1 MRLVARLSILALLC
15 ETPVYA
21 EEPRNFEEHILPL
34 LREHCANCHR
44 PGKTRGGLDVTTLEK
59 LEKGGSAGP
68 SVISGLAE
76 NSPLFR
82 AISHIGNEEAMPP
95 EQDKLPP
102 HILATFKLW
111 IEGGLK
117 PNASGR
123 AKESRAVV
131 QLTVDAATLG
141 APATPPAFIRSLPAR
156 ADTPQLVRPLPVM
169 ALAANPWAPMI
180 AVGGQGETVLHDLSD
195 GHCIGTLPFAAGEV
209 RVLRFSRNGQV
220 LLVGGGRPTSSG
232 KVQLVELKT
241 GSSLTTVGDD
251 FDVVLAADLSPD
263 QSLVAT
269 AGPEKLVRVYRVAD
283 DSLVWTMKKHA
294 DFITSL
300 EFSPDGKHLASAD
313 RAGGIFITD
322 ATSGENP
329 RPLAGATDAVNQLAW
344 RGDVRCLAAACGD
357 GQALLYDPASARL
370 VAKWAAHEG
379 GCLSIAYSREG
390 RLLTGGHDASATLWE
405 ESGKRISQFKN
416 CDTAAFRVV
425 FSNAQNPLVGDW
437 SGDVREW
444 TPAGKEVRVL
454 SAPSLSASLQSKD
467 NVR

>member
-1 MRLVARLSILALLC
+1 MRLVASLLIIAPLC
-15 ETPVYA
+15 TTPVRA
-21 EEPRNFEEHILPL
+21 EQSRNFEDHILPL
-34 LREHCANCHR
+34 LREHCVNCHR
-44 PGKTRGGLDVTTLEK
+44 PGKTRGGLDVTTMEK

-82 AISHIGNEEAMPP
+82 AISHIGNEEPMPP

-102 HILATFKLW
+102 HVLAAFKLW

-123 AKESRAVV
+123 ARETRAVV
-131 QLTVDAATLG
+131 QLAVEAATLV
-141 APATPPAFIRSLPAR
+141 APATPPVFIRSLPPR
-156 ADTPQLVRPLPVM
+156 ADAPKLVRALPVM
-169 ALAANPWAPMI
+169 ALAANPWAPI
-180 AVGGQGETVLHDLSD
+180 VAVGGQDETVLHDLSN
-195 GHCIGTLPFAAGEV
+195 GHCIGSLPFAAGEV
-209 RVLRFSRNGQV
+209 RVLRFSRNGQM
-220 LLVGGGRPTSSG
+220 LLIGGGRPTSSG
-232 KVQLVELKT
+232 IVHLVELNT
-241 GSSLTTVGDD
+241 GKLLATVGED

-283 DSLVWTMKKHA
+283 GATVWTMKKHA

-313 RAGGIFITD
+313 RAGGIYITD
-322 ATSGENP
+322 ATTGGNP
-329 RPLAGATDAVNQLAW
+329 RLLAGATDTVNEVAW
-344 RGDVRCLAAACGD
+344 RSDALCVAAACGD
-357 GQALLYDPASARL
+357 GQALLYDPASTRL

-390 RLLTGGHDASATLWE
+390 TLLTGGHDATASLWE
-405 ESGKRISQFKN
+405 ESGKRISHFNK

-425 FSNAQNPLVGDW
+425 FTSAQNPLVGDW

-444 TPAGKEVRVL
+444 TPGGKEVRVL
-454 SAPSLSASLQSKD
+454 SSR
-467 NVR
+467 VRN

>member
-1 MRLVARLSILALLC
+1 MRRIATSIILASLC
-15 ETPVYA
+15 TLPVYGA
-21 EEPRNFEEHILPL
+21 EARNFEDHILPL

-44 PGKTRGGLDVTTLEK
+44 PGKTRGGLDVTTMEK

-68 SVISGLAE
+68 AVISGLAE

-102 HILATFKLW
+102 HILAAFKLW

-117 PNASGR
+117 PTASGLAR
-123 AKESRAVV
+123 ESRAVV

-141 APATPPAFIRSLPAR
+141 APATPPVFIRSLPPR
-156 ADTPQLVRPLPVM
+156 ADAPQLVRGLPVM
-169 ALAANPWAPMI
+169 ALAANPWAPII
-180 AVGGQGETVLHDLSD
+180 AVGGQDETVLHDLSD
-195 GHCIGTLPFAAGEV
+195 GHRIGALPFAAGEV

-220 LLVGGGRPTSSG
+220 LLVGGGRPTASG
-232 KVQLVELKT
+232 KVQLVELQT
-241 GSSLTTVGDD
+241 GKSLTTVGDD

-283 DSLVWTMKKHA
+283 GVLVWTLKRHA

-322 ATSGENP
+322 ASKGENP
-329 RPLAGATDAVNQLAW
+329 RLLAGATDAVNQLAW
-344 RGDVRCLAAACGD
+344 RSDARSLAAACGD

-390 RLLTGGHDASATLWE
+390 SLLTGGHDASASLWK
-405 ESGKRISQFKN
+405 ESGDRISQFKN
-416 CDTAAFRVV
+416 CDTAAFRVG
-425 FSNAQNPLVGDW
+425 FTSAQNPLVGDW

-444 TPAGKEVRVL
+444 TPEGYEVRVF
-454 SAPSLSASLQSKD
+454 SAR
-467 NVR
+467 VRN

>member
-1 MRLVARLSILALLC
+1 MRPVFTLFVLAALC
-15 ETPVYA
+15 TTSA
-21 EEPRNFEEHILPL
+21 FADEPRNFEDHILPL

-44 PGKTRGGLDVTTLEK
+44 PGKTRGGLDVTTMEK

-102 HILATFKLW
+102 HILAAFKLW

-117 PNASGR
+117 PNATGR
-123 AKESRAVV
+123 ARDARAVV

-141 APATPPAFIRSLPAR
+141 APATPPVFIRSLPSR
-156 ADTPQLVRPLPVM
+156 TEGPQLVRPLPVM
-169 ALAANPWAPMI
+169 ALAANPWAPII
-180 AVGGQGETVLHDLSD
+180 AVGSQDETVLHDLSD
-195 GHCIGTLPFAAGEV
+195 GHRIGALPFNAGEV

-220 LLVGGGRPTSSG
+220 LLVGGGQPTSSG

-241 GSSLTTVGDD
+241 GKAITTVGDD

-263 QSLVAT
+263 QSIVAT

-283 DSLVWTMKKHA
+283 GALVWTMKKHS

-313 RAGGIFITD
+313 RAGGVFITD
-322 ATSGENP
+322 ATNGENP
-329 RPLAGATDAVNQLAW
+329 RLLSGATDAVNQLAW
-344 RGDVRCLAAACGD
+344 RSDGRSLAAACGD
-357 GQALLYDPASARL
+357 GQALLYDPASTRL

-379 GCLSIAYSREG
+379 GCLSVAYSREG
-390 RLLTGGHDASATLWE
+390 SLLTGGHDATASLWE
-405 ESGKRISQFKN
+405 EGGKQISKFKN

-425 FSNAQNPLVGDW
+425 FTSAQNPLVGDW

-444 TPAGKEVRVL
+444 TREGKEVRVL
-454 SAPSLSASLQSKD
+454 SAQD
-467 NVR
+467 RN

>member
-1 MRLVARLSILALLC
+1 MRLVATFLILAPLC
-15 ETPVYA
+15 ATTLCA
-21 EEPRNFEEHILPL
+21 DQSRNFEDHILPL

-44 PGKTRGGLDVTTLEK
+44 PGKTRGGLDVTTMEK

-68 SVISGLAE
+68 SVTSGLAE

-82 AISHIGNEEAMPP
+82 AIAHIGNEEPMPP

-102 HILATFKLW
+102 HILAAFKLW

-117 PNASGR
+117 PTASGR
-123 AKESRAVV
+123 AREARAVV

-141 APATPPAFIRSLPAR
+141 APATPPVFIRTLPPR
-156 ADTPQLVRPLPVM
+156 ADAPKLVRALPVM
-169 ALAANPWAPMI
+169 ALAANPWAPII
-180 AVGGQGETVLHDLSD
+180 AVGGQEEAVLHDLSD
-195 GHCIGTLPFAAGEV
+195 GHRIGALPFAPGEV

-220 LLVGGGRPTSSG
+220 LLIGGGRPTASG

-241 GSSLTTVGDD
+241 GKLLTMVGDD

-269 AGPEKLVRVYRVAD
+269 AGPEKLLRVYRVAD
-283 DSLVWTMKKHA
+283 GTLVWTMKKHA

-322 ATSGENP
+322 TTNGGNP
-329 RPLAGATDAVNQLAW
+329 RLLAGATDAVNQLAW
-344 RGDVRCLAAACGD
+344 RSDALSLAAACGD
-357 GQALLYDPASARL
+357 GQALLYDPANTRL

-390 RLLTGGHDASATLWE
+390 SLLTGGHDATATLWE
-405 ESGKRISQFKN
+405 ENGRQISQFKN

-425 FSNAQNPLVGDW
+425 FTNAQNPLVGDW

-444 TPAGKEVRVL
+444 TPEGKEVRRL
-454 SAPSLSASLQSKD
+454 SMRFRD
-467 NVR
+467 

>member
-1 MRLVARLSILALLC
+1 MRLAAFLFALALLC
-15 ETPVYA
+15 HAPVYGV
-21 EEPRNFEEHILPL
+21 EPRNFEDHILPL

-44 PGKTRGGLDVTTLEK
+44 PGKTRGGLDVTTMEK

-68 SVISGLAE
+68 SVVPGLAE

-82 AISHIGNEEAMPP
+82 AMSHIGSEEPMPP

-102 HILATFKLW
+102 HILSSFRSW

-117 PNASGR
+117 PTASGSAR
-123 AKESRAVV
+123 EARAVV
-131 QLTVDAATLG
+131 QLTVDAANLG
-141 APATPPAFIRSLPAR
+141 APATRPAFIRSLPPR
-156 ADTPQLVRPLPVM
+156 ADAPQLVRALPVM
-169 ALAANPWAPMI
+169 ALAANPWAPVI
-180 AVGGQGETVLHDLSD
+180 AVGGQDEAVLHDLSD
-195 GHCIGTLPFAAGEV
+195 GHRIGALPFTAGEV

-220 LLVGGGRPTSSG
+220 LLIGGGKPTSSG

-241 GSSLTTVGDD
+241 GKSLTTVGDD

-283 DSLVWTMKKHA
+283 ADLVWTMKKHA

-300 EFSPDGKHLASAD
+300 EFSPDGKHLASGD

-322 ATSGENP
+322 ATNGENP
-329 RPLAGATDAVNQLAW
+329 RLLAGATDGVNQLAW
-344 RGDVRCLAAACGD
+344 RSDARSLAAACGD
-357 GQALLYDPASARL
+357 GQALLYDPVNARL

-390 RLLTGGHDASATLWE
+390 SLLTGGHDATACLWE
-405 ESGKRISQFKN
+405 ESGKQKSRFKK
-416 CDTAAFRVV
+416 CDTAAFRVA
-425 FSNAQNPLVGDW
+425 FTSTQNPLVGDW

-444 TPAGKEVRVL
+444 TPDGTEVRIL
-454 SAPSLSASLQSKD
+454 SPS
-467 NVR
+467 VRN

>member
-1 MRLVARLSILALLC
+1 MRLVATLFILVLLC
-15 ETPVYA
+15 PTSVRA
-21 EEPRNFEEHILPL
+21 DEPRNFEDHILPL

-44 PGKTRGGLDVTTLEK
+44 PGKTRGGLDVTTMEK

-102 HILATFKLW
+102 HILAAFKGW

-117 PNASGR
+117 PNATGR
-123 AKESRAVV
+123 ARETRAVV
-131 QLTVDAATLG
+131 QLTVDSASFG
-141 APATPPAFIRSLPAR
+141 APSTPPVFIRSLPPR
-156 ADTPQLVRPLPVM
+156 ADAPHLVRALPVM
-169 ALAANPWAPMI
+169 ALAANPWAPII
-180 AVGGQGETVLHDLSD
+180 AVGGQDETVLHDLSD
-195 GHCIGTLPFAAGEV
+195 GHRIGSLPFAAGEV

-220 LLVGGGRPTSSG
+220 LLVGGGRPTSLG
-232 KVQLVELKT
+232 KVELVELKT
-241 GSSLTTVGDD
+241 GNSLAMVGED

-283 DSLVWTMKKHA
+283 GALVWTMKKHA

-322 ATSGENP
+322 ATNGENP
-329 RPLAGATDAVNQLAW
+329 RLLAGATDAVNQLAW
-344 RGDVRCLAAACGD
+344 RSDARSLAAACGD
-357 GQALLYDPASARL
+357 GQALLYDPVSSRL

-379 GCLSIAYSREG
+379 GCLSIAYGREG
-390 RLLTGGHDASATLWE
+390 SLLTGGHDAKASLWE
-405 ESGKRISQFKN
+405 ESGKQISQFKN

-425 FSNAQNPLVGDW
+425 FTSAQNPLVGDW

-444 TPAGKEVRVL
+444 TPEGKEVRVL
-454 SAPSLSASLQSKD
+454 SAR
-467 NVR
+467 VRN

>member
-1 MRLVARLSILALLC
+1 MRLIGTLLILAWLC
-15 ETPVYA
+15 TPPLRGEET
-21 EEPRNFEEHILPL
+21 RNFEDHILPL

-44 PGKTRGGLDVTTLEK
+44 PGKTRGGLDVTTMEK

-68 SVISGLAE
+68 SVIPGLAE

-82 AISHIGNEEAMPP
+82 AMAHIGNEEPMPP

-102 HILATFKLW
+102 HILAAFKLW

-123 AKESRAVV
+123 AREARAVV
-131 QLTVDAATLG
+131 QLTVDASTLG
-141 APATPPAFIRSLPAR
+141 APATPPVFIRSLPPRTDA
-156 ADTPQLVRPLPVM
+156 PQLVRALPVM
-169 ALAANPWAPMI
+169 ALAANPWAPI
-180 AVGGQGETVLHDLSD
+180 VAVGGQDETVLHDLSD
-195 GHCIGTLPFAAGEV
+195 GHRIGALPFAAGEV
-209 RVLRFSRNGQV
+209 RVLRFSHNGQV
-220 LLVGGGRPTSSG
+220 LLIGGGRPTSSG

-241 GSSLTTVGDD
+241 GKPLTTVADD

-283 DSLVWTMKKHA
+283 GALVWSMKKHA

-322 ATSGENP
+322 ATNGKNP
-329 RPLAGATDAVNQLAW
+329 RLLAGATDAVNQLAW
-344 RGDVRCLAAACGD
+344 RSDARSLAAACGD
-357 GQALLYDPASARL
+357 GQALLYDPTNARL
-370 VAKWAAHEG
+370 VAKWPAHEG
-379 GCLSIAYSREG
+379 GCLSVAYSREG
-390 RLLTGGHDASATLWE
+390 SLLTGGHDATASLWE

-425 FSNAQNPLVGDW
+425 FTSAQNLLVGDW

-444 TPAGKEVRVL
+444 TPEGKEVRVF
-454 SAPSLSASLQSKD
+454 STRD
-467 NVR
+467 HH